1 MIDLETF
8 YREIPSSL
16 RNDPDILSRFGAMEA
31 TEITYFL
38 YHGFYT
44 KDEAAKIKNAIRT
57 HDYDAFIKFYNKKR
71 WGLPKFATEYNDK
84 GSQFD
89 VVITIR
95 VNFVKIT
102 SEDSEAR

>member
-16 RNDPDILSRFGAMEA
+16 RNDPDILSRLGAMEA

-71 WGLPKFATEYNDK
+71 
-84 GSQFD
+84 
-89 VVITIR
+89 
-95 VNFVKIT
+95 
-102 SEDSEAR
+102 